1 MPNVQGPI
9 PLRALRDLLGLV
21 RVMYADGVQ
30 SHASPVLL
38 EELRN
43 IGESLRIALDM
54 ASKTEPNTVGH
65 RAAWSRAEQAT
76 KELGALVGKHT
87 SLESTVRTAGE
98 RVIGAPAP
106 VRFDGSA
113 KIRERSKRG

>member
-1 MPNVQGPI
+1 VPNVQGPI

-21 RVMYADGVQ
+21 RVMYADAVQ
-30 SHASPVLL
+30 SHASPILL
-38 EELRN
+38 EELRG

-54 ASKTEPNTVGH
+54 AAKTQPNTVGH
-65 RAAWSRAEQAT
+65 RAAWNRAEQAT
-76 KELGALVGKHT
+76 KELGALVGKHS

-98 RVIGAPAP
+98 RVVGAPPP
-106 VRFDGSA
+106 VRFDGSG

>member
-1 MPNVQGPI
+1 
-9 PLRALRDLLGLV
+9 
-21 RVMYADGVQ
+21 MYADAVR

-38 EELRN
+38 EELRG

-54 ASKTEPNTVGH
+54 AAKTKPNTMGH
-65 RAAWSRAEQAT
+65 RAAWNRAEQAT
-76 KELGALVGKHT
+76 RELGALVSKHT

-98 RVIGAPAP
+98 RVVGAPP
-106 VRFDGSA
+106 PIRFDASE